1 MYACRR
7 REDPSHAPF
16 LTHVKTHQ
24 TNEGIVAL
32 LQQLV
37 VQNEQLAREIAA
49 VKAKLELLEHKL
61 DTIAEE
67 AGMI

>member
-1 MYACRR
+1 
-7 REDPSHAPF
+7 
-16 LTHVKTHQ
+16 
-24 TNEGIVAL
+24 VAL

-49 VKAKLELLEHKL
+49 LKAKLELIEHKL

-67 AGMI
+67 AGWI

>member
-1 MYACRR
+1 M
-7 REDPSHAPF
+7 
-16 LTHVKTHQ
+16 KTHQ

-49 VKAKLELLEHKL
+49 LKAKLELIEHKL

-67 AGMI
+67 AGWI

>member
-1 MYACRR
+1 M
-7 REDPSHAPF
+7 
-16 LTHVKTHQ
+16 KTHQ

-49 VKAKLELLEHKL
+49 VKAKLALLEHKL

>member
-1 MYACRR
+1 M
-7 REDPSHAPF
+7 
-16 LTHVKTHQ
+16 KTHQ

-49 VKAKLELLEHKL
+49 LKAKLELIEHKL